1 MIFSACRNRFEVHL
15 KPYARNCQLQGGSSV
30 YSSITV
36 KPILVRILFC
46 KPVIPPLQSSYF
58 GFTDLPQSFLL
69 SLDIGPG
76 SLSDMV
82 LSFIV
87 CFVAASG
94 LNIAFHLTISRSRIF
109 TFNFKCGSSV
119 IHHTACT
126 LPISFL
132 HVHADASSL
141 HCSVVSCFY
150 SDIPRSMPASCLL
163 LLTYSSYPPCFHVSM
178 LLQNLLC
185 CSTGQC
191 LLFTFSMDV
200 QPSIFLFTLIYPV
213 INPKKNSIASSHDRF
228 SVAVVTPNAHSD
240 AFLTTR
246 NEIWI
251 LKSFWHSSLY
261 ISSSPAFS
269 SSPCRVVVFYPTQN
283 PYNLRFYIYEY

>member
-1 MIFSACRNRFEVHL
+1 MPATVSYKEAVSYSHPSRLNLFS
-15 KPYARNCQLQGGSSV
+15 S
-30 YSSITV
+30 
-36 KPILVRILFC
+36 RILFF
-46 KPVIPPLQSSYF
+46 KPVIPLSQSSYF

-82 LSFIV
+82 LSFIHAH
-87 CFVAASG
+87 CP
-94 LNIAFHLTISRSRIF
+94 SRSSMFMLMLPRCIALLSLVSTVTSLVLCLPHVF
-109 TFNFKCGSSV
+109 CCSLTP
-119 IHHTACT
+119 HT
-126 LPISFL
+126 
-132 HVHADASSL
+132 
-141 HCSVVSCFY
+141 
-150 SDIPRSMPASCLL
+150 
-163 LLTYSSYPPCFHVSM
+163 PPCFHVSM

-251 LKSFWHSSLY
+251 LQSFWHSSLY

-269 SSPCRVVVFYPTQN
+269 LSPCRVVVFYPTQN